1 MTAQYNHWLVL
12 TSIAVA
18 ILASYTALDLAA
30 RMSSATGAAAKAW
43 LVGGAFAMGTGIWSM
58 HFVGMLAFS
67 LPVSLGYDF
76 VTTLLSMVAAIAAS
90 GVGLYIAGTRTTGW
104 RTRTAAA
111 TVMGLGISSMHYIG
125 MHAMQMFPPV
135 RYDPVLVAASVGI
148 AVLASNAALW
158 IAYELRREGRYRRHA
173 KLAAAAAMGGAI
185 AGMHYTG
192 MAAAHFAP
200 DAVCLS
206 RTLLDSDWLAGAVT
220 LVTLFI
226 LCSTLMLSILDA
238 QMAVRTAFILDSLAA
253 AKGENRAKDQ
263 FLAVLGHELRN
274 PLAAISNASHILKS
288 AAAGSPPWEVAQEI
302 IARQCGNLKKLVD
315 DLLDVGRVIGG
326 KITLDMHVIDLSQC
340 AQHAIEAVRTAGAL
354 ARHELRYSGIP
365 VRIRGDKTRIE
376 QIVTNLVSNAARYT
390 PERGAIRVGVARRG
404 SVAVLEVS
412 DTGIGMTPDVAA
424 RIFDPFFQA
433 KDDLH
438 RSKAGLGLGLTL
450 VRQLV
455 QMHGGD
461 IEVFSAGPGKG
472 STFTVTFLALQPSVE
487 RTGAEVA

>member
-1 MTAQYNHWLVL
+1 MTAQYNLWLVF

-30 RMSSATGAAAKAW
+30 RIPAARGAGAKAW

-67 LPVSLGYDF
+67 LPISLGYDF
-76 VTTLLSMVAAIAAS
+76 AMTLLSMVAAIAAS
-90 GVGLYIAGTRTTGW
+90 GVGLYIAGTRTAGW

-135 RYDPVLVAASVGI
+135 RYDPLLVAASVGI

-158 IAYELRREGRYRRHA
+158 IAYELRREGRYQRHA
-173 KLAAAAAMGGAI
+173 KLAAAVAMGGAI

-220 LVTLFI
+220 LVTMFI

-238 QMAVRTAFILDSLAA
+238 QMAVRTAFILDSLAT

-274 PLAAISNASHILKS
+274 PLAAISNASLILKS
-288 AAAGSPPWEVAQEI
+288 AKAGSQSWDVAQEI
-302 IARQCGNLKKLVD
+302 IERQCANLKKIVD
-315 DLLDVGRVIGG
+315 DLLDVGRVVGG
-326 KITLDMHVIDLSQC
+326 KIALDVRVIDLDQC
-340 AQHAIEAVRTAGAL
+340 TQHALEAIRTAGAL
-354 ARHELRYSGIP
+354 AKHDVRYTGVP
-365 VRIRGDKTRIE
+365 VRVRGDKTRIE
-376 QIVTNLVSNAARYT
+376 QIVTNLVNNAARYT
-390 PERGAIRVGVARRG
+390 PERGVIRIDVARRA
-404 SVAVLEVS
+404 SVAILEVS
-412 DTGIGMTPDVAA
+412 DTGVGMTPGVAA
-424 RIFDPFFQA
+424 RVFDPFFQA
-433 KDDLH
+433 DDGAH
-438 RSKAGLGLGLTL
+438 RSKGGLGLGLTL
-450 VRQLV
+450 VRQLA

-472 STFTVTFLALQPSVE
+472 STFTVSFLALQPSVE
-487 RTGAEVA
+487 RADAEVA